1 MSTNSSPLISATDL
15 AVRWDCHISTIA
27 RKVKAGIIKPVFRSG
42 PQMSFSMSDVLRV
55 EAGLMPLQRG
65 VESLTEGQKAAL
77 SGILTL
83 LGLEQAELTP
93 GQLKLLCDRF
103 YSMPYEDR
111 KDGRLVSA
119 QLEVAMLCLRAGSRA
134 ESLATIAG
142 SPALIETVKDMQAVI
157 GGLLP
162 VSQRGQRGEDP
173 SL

>member
-15 AVRWDCHISTIA
+15 AVRWKCHISTIA
-27 RKVKAGIIKPVFRSG
+27 RKVKAGTIKPVFRSG

-134 ESLATIAG
+134 ESMATIAD
-142 SPALIETVKDMQAVI
+142 SPELVETVKDMQAVVN
-157 GGLLP
+157 GLLP
-162 VSQRGQRGEDP
+162 VSQREEAP